1 MGSEL
6 VFRAAEMVDVQPQPQ
21 PSRFGWLWPE
31 STAQA
36 MTLDRRSRRGVDPI
50 GIGVRERYQPSKENT
65 FVDSEHFNELLDRSG
80 SGELHQASLVRLYE
94 DRQVNA
100 VNLLKQQLETLNAA
114 RLEAEQRQIQILEE
128 SLYEPMFDV
137 SEGSTLSGDSPRY
150 EHFLGDDGPGS
161 WSSVPGSDCCS
172 VDMEG
177 DIFGPAEYWRDR
189 ARGYSKLL
197 TDSIRREEVLIQKL
211 NEYASQPPPTWQ
223 PIEELRQQLHRF
235 DNFLRFSLRKAP
247 VVIGHQ
253 VRYQSLRGSAI

>member
-6 VFRAAEMVDVQPQPQ
+6 LFRAAEMVDIQPQ

-36 MTLDRRSRRGVDPI
+36 MMLDRRSRRTVDPE
-50 GIGVRERYQPSKENT
+50 GAGVRERHLGAKGNT
-65 FVDSEHFNELLDRSG
+65 FVDSEHFSELLDRSS
-80 SGELHQASLVRLYE
+80 SGEYHQASLVRLYE

-114 RLEAEQRQIQILEE
+114 RLETEQRQLQIMEA
-128 SLYEPMFDV
+128 SVYEPMFDLG
-137 SEGSTLSGDSPRY
+137 EGSTLSGDSPRY

-161 WSSVPGSDCCS
+161 WSSVPASDCCS

-177 DIFGPAEYWRDR
+177 DSFGPAEYWRER

-197 TDSIRREEVLIQKL
+197 SDSIRREEILVQKL
-211 NEYASQPPPTWQ
+211 NEYASLPPATWQ
-223 PIEELRQQLHRF
+223 PIEEIRQHLHRF

-253 VRYQSLRGSAI
+253 V